1 MTVLYESFQSVL
13 KTKEQKRLFHPRVVL
28 VGNVGTD
35 QVAREIAAYSSLSS
49 GDVKNVIDNLV
60 TVMTQHL
67 QASQSVTLD
76 GLGSFRLTMRSSGRG
91 VETAD
96 EVSASQATLQ
106 VCFKPAARKNPDG
119 TTATRS
125 LVTGAK
131 CKRFDR
137 VNDPSAPEEPLEP
150 GGGTDDGND
159 DGEL

>member
-28 VGNVGTD
+28 VGNVTTD

-96 EVSASQATLQ
+96 EVSASQATL
-106 VCFKPAARKNPDG
+106 
-119 TTATRS
+119 
-125 LVTGAK
+125 
-131 CKRFDR
+131 
-137 VNDPSAPEEPLEP
+137 
-150 GGGTDDGND
+150 
-159 DGEL
+159 

>member
-28 VGNVGTD
+28 VGNVTTD

-106 VCFKPAARKNPDG
+106 VCFNPNWSLEKYLRICFIYKYLLTLPRKNIN
-119 TTATRS
+119 S
-125 LVTGAK
+125 
-131 CKRFDR
+131 
-137 VNDPSAPEEPLEP
+137 NPEL
-150 GGGTDDGND
+150 
-159 DGEL
+159 

>member
-1 MTVLYESFQSVL
+1 
-13 KTKEQKRLFHPRVVL
+13 
-28 VGNVGTD
+28 
-35 QVAREIAAYSSLSS
+35 
-49 GDVKNVIDNLV
+49 
-60 TVMTQHL
+60 
-67 QASQSVTLD
+67 
-76 GLGSFRLTMRSSGRG
+76 MRSSGRG

>member
-1 MTVLYESFQSVL
+1 MTVLYTSFQSVL
-13 KTKEQKRLFHPRVVL
+13 KNKEQKQLYHPRVVL

-106 VCFKPAARKNPDG
+106 VCFTPASRKNPDG

-137 VNDPSAPEEPLEP
+137 AGDSSEPEEPIEP
-150 GGGTDDGND
+150 GDDDEG
-159 DGEL
+159 DGL

>member
-28 VGNVGTD
+28 VGNVTTD

-96 EVSASQATLQ
+96 EVADSQATLQ
-106 VCFKPAARKNPDG
+106 LCFKPAARKNPDG